1 MLLQATVGRWAT
13 ETLVFDELLQEPA
26 IGGSSES
33 EAEEVRHSSGR
44 PLSRPPP
51 TLQAADPHHPNLCL
65 LSPLCD
71 VRDGCPTFG
80 GALQEEDEVSPR
92 PPAQHRLRLARSPQ
106 PALAPNRRARLTT
119 ARYPTAQP
127 KR

>member
-51 TLQAADPHHPNLCL
+51 LCKQLTPTTPTSVSCPRSVTCVTAAP
-65 LSPLCD
+65 LSVGHC
-71 VRDGCPTFG
+71 
-80 GALQEEDEVSPR
+80 
-92 PPAQHRLRLARSPQ
+92 
-106 PALAPNRRARLTT
+106 RRRM
-119 ARYPTAQP
+119 R
-127 KR
+127 